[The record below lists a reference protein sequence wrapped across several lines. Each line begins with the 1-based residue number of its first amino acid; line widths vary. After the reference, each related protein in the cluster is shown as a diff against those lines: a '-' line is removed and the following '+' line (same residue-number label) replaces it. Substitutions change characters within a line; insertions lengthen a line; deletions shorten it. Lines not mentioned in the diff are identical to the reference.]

1 MVWNWEQADWP
12 NFTFKS
18 NDLVGYEQQF
28 LLRSGEF
35 IGAYKHIGL
44 DDQNS
49 LKIELI
55 SDEALKTSEIEGEV
69 LNRESV
75 QSSLR
80 KQFGLGGDER
90 KIPPAER
97 GIAEMMVN
105 LYDSFAAPLTHETMF
120 EWHKMLMS
128 GERRSAV
135 GGYRTHQDPM
145 QVVSGKLHDR
155 EVYFEAPPSSRM
167 KSEMDAFVA
176 WFNETGPDSARAPR
190 ANARRHCA
198 SLLRLYSSVRGWQR
212 PDCARA
218 RGEIA
223 RAEPR
228 PSELDCARLYH

>member
-12 NFTFKS
+12 HFTFKS

-90 KIPPAER
+90 KISPAER

-105 LYDSFAAPLTHETMF
+105 LYESFAAPLTHVPCDG
-120 EWHKMLMS
+120 L
-128 GERRSAV
+128 
-135 GGYRTHQDPM
+135 
-145 QVVSGKLHDR
+145 
-155 EVYFEAPPSSRM
+155 
-167 KSEMDAFVA
+167 
-176 WFNETGPDSARAPR
+176 
-190 ANARRHCA
+190 RH
-198 SLLRLYSSVRGWQR
+198 L
-212 PDCARA
+212 DT
-218 RGEIA
+218 EIA
-223 RAEPR
+223 IDQGQR
-228 PSELDCARLYH
+228 